1 MKLLADTN
9 VLVYDTIED
18 SKHHELASN
27 IIDSA
32 KELWLPSIVIHEY
45 VWVMLKLG
53 VSAEFLALKVLE
65 YLRDPR
71 TVYLAENPE
80 ILSNALKYLKEK
92 QASTREIN
100 DLIILMLAKH
110 YNLTLATF
118 DKKLKR
124 TALSIGINVIP

>member
-18 SKHHELASN
+18 SKYHELASN

-45 VWVMLKLG
+45 IWVMLKLNI
-53 VSAEFLALKVLE
+53 SAEFIALKILE

-71 TVYLAENPE
+71 AVYLAENPE

-100 DLIILMLAKH
+100 DLIILMFAKQ

-118 DKKLKR
+118 DKRMKR
-124 TALSIGINVIP
+124 TALSMGINVIP

>member
-9 VLVYDTIED
+9 VLVYDTVED

-100 DLIILMLAKH
+100 DLIILMFAKH

-118 DKKLKR
+118 DKILKR

>member
-9 VLVYDTIED
+9 VLVYDTVED

-32 KELWLPSIVIHEY
+32 KELWLPSIVVHEY

-100 DLIILMLAKH
+100 DLIILMFAKH

-118 DKKLKR
+118 DKILKR